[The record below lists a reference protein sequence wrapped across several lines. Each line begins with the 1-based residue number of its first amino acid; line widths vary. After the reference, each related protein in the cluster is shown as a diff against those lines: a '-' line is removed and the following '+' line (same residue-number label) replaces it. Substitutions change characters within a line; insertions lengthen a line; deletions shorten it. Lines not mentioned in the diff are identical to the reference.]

1 MRELQKKYDLHK
13 KKSHNNLGIG
23 HLYERQIRYLYET
36 NGWRVDPYGIEKGKS
51 DLGRDLI
58 CTKGKQ
64 ILIVQAKNWS
74 SKIEIFPKHLMQ
86 LAGSLL
92 YYINQHPN
100 HKIPKGVFVTTTK
113 FHQTTKDVAKKLN
126 IQHRYIK
133 LDKNYPMIKC
143 NVNRRGKKL
152 FFLPFDKLYDKVHID
167 INNQEFYSDDISDCL
182 KKGFRYVGK
191 N

>member
-23 HLYERQIRYLYET
+23 QLYERQIRYLYET
-36 NGWRVDPYGIEKGKS
+36 KGWRVDPFGIEKGKS

-74 SKIEIFPKHLMQ
+74 SDKEIFPKHLMQ

-92 YYINQHPN
+92 YYI
-100 HKIPKGVFVTTTK
+100 I
-113 FHQTTKDVAKKLN
+113 N
-126 IQHRYIK
+126 IQSIIFQRVY
-133 LDKNYPMIKC
+133 L
-143 NVNRRGKKL
+143 
-152 FFLPFDKLYDKVHID
+152 
-167 INNQEFYSDDISDCL
+167 
-182 KKGFRYVGK
+182 
-191 N
+191 